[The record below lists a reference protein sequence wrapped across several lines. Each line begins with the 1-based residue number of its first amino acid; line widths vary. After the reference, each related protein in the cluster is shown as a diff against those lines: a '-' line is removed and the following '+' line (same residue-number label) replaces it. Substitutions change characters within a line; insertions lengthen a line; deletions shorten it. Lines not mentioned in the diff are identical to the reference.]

1 MDDQESY
8 QNRSYGTWVTE
19 AGRRADL
26 CFPYAD
32 SGRPSVAYAGSIP
45 LLDIVVSEMSKLLRL
60 LIPGT
65 ASHCAVQMRL
75 GAALVM
81 RSLVG
86 GGVVKDR
93 KEARRLLHDVRAS
106 PRTVPEDR
114 RWAGLFLLM
123 LVFPPKDMR
132 RRTGA
137 LGAPAPYVRQT
148 GADLRKPGA
157 VEKLRL
163 AANDAAELPLPAHVL
178 DDVRRMGTLL
188 SECSPLTAG
197 NPVEQLKSLLA
208 QDFPQFDEMFP
219 GQDDAPIILPDADDE
234 AMSGTEDDF
243 DLMNASFFAAAV
255 PRYKEM
261 LRTAD
266 PAAWIESLD
275 EMAAMR
281 EKLDFDDELND
292 VYDMVSL
299 CVMDRVSHYSGNLHD
314 LQLVRD
320 RLAAVAERMIER
332 GATSTSA
339 STREMALQAR
349 IYLSV
354 RQVWNAE
361 TPEDVRTPVDAL
373 LNLEETID
381 AAHALRLSVTLGLGM
396 ACIRLS
402 SLGCSDDASA
412 LLPYLK
418 EAQSIEEQ
426 LYRIDP
432 EENLEPSQYFIEVME
447 SELTGEPLPDV
458 APPRPDGGLEER
470 LMYARLMVQQHERE
484 DSRTAPH
491 VFPDRGT
498 ITRALEE
505 LDQLR
510 AAVHADR
517 TPYLAGEIL
526 WHWARAHRYRWYPS
540 PSALRASV
548 DAAIEALR
556 YMAADVVLQQGAEHG
571 LTKATDCADRGV
583 RTALWASSLDRQ
595 QDALDALELGRAMVL
610 RAASTSRAVPEL
622 LEALGRHELAEAWR
636 AVAPDD
642 AEVHVPTD
650 ALPSALRRQALEA
663 LGYQEHGG
671 LLATPRLDELIAAVT
686 SSRADALV
694 YLVPGTGGD
703 DGMALVVS
711 HAGVHRI
718 ALSPLSVTGSAPLEL
733 YLDAAAEQN
742 DSEDGTETALSWE
755 DALAELCGWAY
766 GVMGPILKEIADRRT
781 GHRSPA
787 EPPRIVLIPCGK
799 LGLVPWHSTRMPE
812 DDPHDFL
819 CQAAVVS
826 YAASGSQFL
835 RTVRRAPRD
844 PADAPVL
851 VADPSSDLDNAQRE
865 VLALRQAYYPQA
877 RLYGAYSAV
886 PALPETEGTPDVT
899 SDKPPKGTPE
909 EILDALAGGASLVHL
924 ATHGSEGP
932 RPTRSA
938 LYLASPRPPRDSRGE
953 KDTPGTQPN
962 PGMLTVTRL
971 LDLPAG
977 ESGAKDGPLVVL
989 SACETDLSSR
999 QHDEALTLTTAF
1011 IANGARDVVGSRW
1024 TTDDGLSVLFMA
1036 VFHHYLSIEHRSPVD
1051 ALRATQLWMLDPD
1064 RTDPG
1069 SLPVNLVRDITQPEL
1084 SLPSVW
1090 ATFIHQ
1096 GHPGPAPIRTRHPDR
1111 HASRPADTARQ
1122 AGRTPHRSTT

>member
-8 QNRSYGTWVTE
+8 HNRSYGAWATD
-19 AGRRADL
+19 AGQRADR

-45 LLDIVVSEMSKLLRL
+45 LLDTVVSETSELLRL
-60 LIPGT
+60 LTPDT
-65 ASHCAVQMRL
+65 ASRCAVQMRL

-81 RSLVG
+81 RSLIG

-106 PRTVPEDR
+106 QRTVPEDR

-123 LVFPPKDMR
+123 PVFPPKDMR

-163 AANDAAELPLPAHVL
+163 AADDAAELPLPACVL
-178 DDVRRMGTLL
+178 ADVRRMGALL
-188 SECSPLTAG
+188 AECSPPVAG
-197 NPVEQLKSLLA
+197 DPAERLKSLLA
-208 QDFPQFDEMFP
+208 QDFPHFDEMFP
-219 GQDDAPIILPDADDE
+219 GGDDAPIIFPDAEDE
-234 AMSGTEDDF
+234 AMAAVEEEQVLFDDY
-243 DLMNASFFAAAV
+243 FFATAPSHYQEV
-255 PRYKEM
+255 
-261 LRTAD
+261 LRTGD
-266 PAAWIESLD
+266 PAAWISLLD
-275 EMAAMR
+275 DMAAMR
-281 EKLDFDDELND
+281 DSLDTDDETTDLHD
-292 VYDMVSL
+292 IICLSL
-299 CVMDRVSHYSGNLHD
+299 MDQISRFSGNLQD
-314 LQLVRD
+314 IKVVQD
-320 RLAAVAERMIER
+320 RIVTIAAKVAER

-339 STREMALQAR
+339 VSREIAQW
-349 IYLSV
+349 V
-354 RQVWNAE
+354 RFYPLVWQVRSAE
-361 TPEDVRTPVDAL
+361 KLDEVRPCVEAL
-373 LNLEETID
+373 LDMERAID
-381 AAHALRLSVTLGLGM
+381 PAHPLRLNVTLGLGM
-396 ACIRLS
+396 ACMRLAD
-402 SLGCSDDASA
+402 LGDTDTASA

-418 EAQSIEEQ
+418 EAEAIGGQ
-426 LYRIDP
+426 LYRSDP
-432 EENLEPSQYFIEVME
+432 EGYIAFPQYVTEVVQ
-447 SELTGEPLPDV
+447 SEVTGQPLSDL
-458 APPRPDGGLEER
+458 APPGPEAELDAR
-470 LMYARLMVQQHERE
+470 LMYARLMIQQHESE
-484 DSRTAPH
+484 AALIAPH
-491 VFPDRGT
+491 LFPDRGT
-498 ITRALEE
+498 ITLAMDE

-510 AAVHADR
+510 DAVNATR
-517 TPYLAGEIL
+517 TPYRAGEIL
-526 WHWARAHRYRWYPS
+526 WQWARAHRYRWYPS

-556 YMAADVVLQQGAEHG
+556 YMAADVVLQLGAEHG
-571 LTKATDCADRGV
+571 LEKATACADRGV

-622 LEALGRHELAEAWR
+622 LEARGRHELAEAWR
-636 AVAPDD
+636 AVAPEGVEIDMT
-642 AEVHVPTD
+642 AD

-671 LLATPRLDELIAAVT
+671 LLATPPLDELIAAVT

-711 HAGVHRI
+711 RTGVHRI
-718 ALSPLSVTGSAPLEL
+718 ALSPLSVAGSAPLER
-733 YLDAAAEQN
+733 YLDAATEQT
-742 DSEDGTETALSWE
+742 DSEDGTEAPLSWE

-766 GVMGPILKEIADRRT
+766 GVMGPILKEVAGRRT

-787 EPPRIVLIPCGK
+787 EPPRLVLVPCGK
-799 LGLVPWHSTRMPE
+799 LGLIPWHATRMPE

-851 VADPSSDLDNAQRE
+851 VADPRLDLIQAERE
-865 VLALRQAYYPQA
+865 VLALRQTYYPRA
-877 RLYGAYSAV
+877 RLYGEYDE
-886 PALPETEGTPDVT
+886 LPDSPEIKGTPD
-899 SDKPPKGTPE
+899 D
-909 EILDALAGGASLVHL
+909 ILDALAGGASLVHI
-924 ATHGSEGP
+924 ASHGSEGP

-938 LYLASPRPPRDSRGE
+938 LHLAVPALPKDPPGEQDRPD
-953 KDTPGTQPN
+953 TQPD

-977 ESGAKDGPLVVL
+977 ESVAEDGPLVVL
-989 SACETDLSSR
+989 SACQTDLSSR

-1024 TTDDGLSVLFMA
+1024 TTQDGASVLFMA

-1051 ALRATQLWMLDPD
+1051 ALRATQLWMLDPG
-1064 RTDPG
+1064 RTNPG
-1069 SLPVNLVRDITQPEL
+1069 SLSGELARDITWPGL
-1084 SLPSVW
+1084 SRPYVW

-1111 HASRPADTARQ
+1111 HTPRPAGTVGRA
-1122 AGRTPHRSTT
+1122 ARTPRGSST